1 MTRSY
6 SAFSWLCMT
15 VGALLII
22 GGLAHWRAAHGIA
35 SALLTIGFVLA
46 LHIPQSYRNARRK
59 AAQARTA
66 PMVRPNLPDF
76 PEQPR
81 RGVR

>member
-6 SAFSWLCMT
+6 SAFGWLCAT
-15 VGALLII
+15 VIVLASIGCFAYYRNADLI
-22 GGLAHWRAAHGIA
+22 G
-35 SALLTIGFVLA
+35 STLTTVSFLLA

-59 AAQARTA
+59 AAQARAA

-76 PEQPR
+76 PEPPR

>member
-1 MTRSY
+1 MSRSY
-6 SAFSWLCMT
+6 SAFGWLCAT
-15 VGALLII
+15 VGMLAII
-22 GGLAHWRAAHGIA
+22 GGLAHFRGADAIAA
-35 SALLTIGFVLA
+35 ALLTIGFVLA
-46 LHIPQSYRNARRK
+46 LHIPQSYRNARAK

-66 PMVRPNLPDF
+66 PMVRPNLPNF

>member
-6 SAFSWLCMT
+6 SAFGWLLAT
-15 VGALLII
+15 VIVLAAI
-22 GGLAHWRAAHGIA
+22 GGFAYYRNADLIGSTLTTIA
-35 SALLTIGFVLA
+35 FLLA

-66 PMVRPNLPDF
+66 PMVRPNLPNF

>member
-15 VGALLII
+15 VGALL
-22 GGLAHWRAAHGIA
+22 
-35 SALLTIGFVLA
+35 TIGFILA

>member
-1 MTRSY
+1 MKRSY
-6 SAFSWLCMT
+6 ASFFWLCAT
-15 VGALLII
+15 VGLLAII
-22 GGLAHWRAAHGIA
+22 GGAAHWRGSHGIA
-35 SALLTIGFVLA
+35 AALMTIVFVLA
-46 LHIPQSYRNARRK
+46 LHIPQSYRNARAK

-66 PMVRPNLPDF
+66 PMVRVNTSNF

>member
-1 MTRSY
+1 MNRCY
-6 SAFSWLCMT
+6 SSCTCLCAT
-15 VGALLII
+15 VGALAII
-22 GGLAHWRAAHGIA
+22 GGLAHFRGAHGIA
-35 SALLTIGFVLA
+35 AALLTIAFVLA

-66 PMVRPNLPDF
+66 PMVRPNLPNF

>member
-1 MTRSY
+1 MNRSY
-6 SAFSWLCMT
+6 SAFGWLCMT

-22 GGLAHWRAAHGIA
+22 GGLANWLGADGIA
-35 SALLTIGFVLA
+35 AAFFTAGFILG
-46 LHIPQSYRNARRK
+46 LQLRQSYRNARSK
-59 AAQARTA
+59 ARQARTA
-66 PMVRPNLPDF
+66 PMVRPNLPHL

>member
-1 MTRSY
+1 MRRSY
-6 SAFSWLCMT
+6 SAFGWLCAT
-15 VGALLII
+15 VGVLAII
-22 GGLAHWRAAHGIA
+22 GGLAHLRGAYAIAA
-35 SALLTIGFVLA
+35 ALLTIGFILA